1 MKIIIAGSRNFP
13 KELWPL
19 IFGLVASS
27 GFDITE
33 IVSGGAVGADQFGEY
48 YAHESELR
56 APHPKGWGLPV
67 PLITPERVLLRWRLF
82 NRSNGWCCAE
92 VGESA

>member
-48 YAHESELR
+48 HRRQSVYTYLLYD
-56 APHPKGWGLPV
+56 KGTSILYDKRQYTKHDQV
-67 PLITPERVLLRWRLF
+67 
-82 NRSNGWCCAE
+82 
-92 VGESA
+92 